1 MANLAASVAPLEAE
15 LRTVGGLE
23 VRRDHLLKRYTTFG
37 IGGPARLFLEP
48 RDQRALVAAVEVL
61 TRHEWPFMILGQG
74 SNLLVSDQ
82 GYEGAVIRTVGA
94 LKALQIEGHRLY
106 AEAGVPLK
114 KACSV
119 AAQAGLSGL
128 EFAISIPGS
137 VGGAVTMNAGAHG
150 SQTGAVVERVV
161 VWQPGHGVVELEP
174 EALQFQYRWS
184 RVQAE
189 PWVVLSVVLRLE
201 PDDPARV
208 ADRMNQFMAYRLRTQ
223 PVGERNAGSMFKNP
237 DGATSGAL
245 IEAVGAKG
253 WREGDAH
260 VSTRHANFIINDG
273 AASAQDVLAL
283 MRRVRQAVRD
293 RFGITLKPEVR
304 WVGPPAG
311 EAGTT
316 WDNLW
321 LPEDADCPAP
331 SG

>member
-1 MANLAASVAPLEAE
+1 VANLAASTAPLEAE

-23 VRRDHLLKRYTTFG
+23 VRRDHPLKRYTTFG
-37 IGGPARLFLEP
+37 IGGAARLFVEP
-48 RDQRALVAAVEVL
+48 RDQATLVAALEVL
-61 TRHEWPFMILGQG
+61 ARHAWPWMVIGQG
-74 SNLLVSDQ
+74 SNLLVSDE
-82 GYEGAVIRTVGA
+82 GYDGAVIRTVGA
-94 LKALQIEGHRLY
+94 LKTLRIEGRRLY

-114 KACSV
+114 KACNA

-137 VGGAVTMNAGAHG
+137 IGGAVTMNAGAHG
-150 SQTGAVVERVV
+150 SQTAAVVERVA
-161 VWQPGHGVVELEP
+161 VWQAGLGVVELGP
-174 EALQFQYRWS
+174 ELLQFGYRWS
-184 RVQAE
+184 RVQVE
-189 PWVVLSVVLRLE
+189 PWVVLQVVLRLE

-208 ADRMNQFMAYRLRTQ
+208 LDRMNQFMAYRLRTQ

-237 DGATSGAL
+237 EGATSGAL

-273 AASAQDVLAL
+273 AASARDVLTL
-283 MRRVRQAVRD
+283 MRRVRRAVRE
-293 RFGITLKPEVR
+293 RFGIVLKPEVR